1 MDKLVKY
8 QDLIV
13 GYLREYAQTVKP
25 ANLQGVESRVI
36 VDNDNKSFQLV
47 RIGWNGKQ
55 SIFNVVLHFDIIND
69 KVWFQRNNTDREIV
83 DVLIEQGIERQ
94 DIVLGFQP
102 PFARGHLGFG
112 VA

>member
-1 MDKLVKY
+1 MDKLKKY

-13 GYLREYAQTVKP
+13 EYLTEYAQTVKP
-25 ANLQGVESRVI
+25 ANLQGIDSRVI
-36 VDNDNKSFQLV
+36 IDKENNSFQLV

-55 SIFNVVLHFDIIND
+55 HIFNVVIHFDIING

-83 DVLIEQGIERQ
+83 DVLIEQGMERQ

-102 PFARGHLGFG
+102 PFARGYMGFA